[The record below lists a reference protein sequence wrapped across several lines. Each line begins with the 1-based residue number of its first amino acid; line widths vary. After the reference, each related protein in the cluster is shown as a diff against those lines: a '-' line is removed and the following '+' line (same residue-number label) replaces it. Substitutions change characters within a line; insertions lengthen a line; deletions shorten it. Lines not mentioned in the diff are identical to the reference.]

1 MDFLTNLNLH
11 QNELQNARIQ
21 NLATAPA
28 NPVEGQIYCNTTDR
42 NIYVYVNGAWKNII
56 YAGAIFTSTLKQ
68 KLDGI
73 AEGATKVDDSATNGN
88 IKING
93 QEVNV
98 YTHPGKGT
106 NPHGTTKND
115 LGLNNV
121 ENKSA
126 ADILDELTK
135 DKIVEKLGFVPK
147 EIKIGADGEKGA
159 ATGSKILYIATDTK
173 RIWLDNATNTWLQVG
188 GQDTIAWSSVTGK
201 PSTFTP
207 PIASKTRLGGIK
219 VGENLEIAAD
229 GTLSAVTGG
238 GDGTNVY
245 LIKQQIFTATEGQTA
260 FTITNGKYRTGAG
273 LLSVFLDGIKVRSDA
288 LTETGNTSFQLIAG
302 VPAGTQVLAEYVQ
315 IMDTEPYLSHGAEHV
330 EGAADAI
337 PNATQTTG
345 GLQSAVDKT
354 KLDGIAAG
362 ANKYTHPTSD
372 GNKHVPATG
381 TTNNGKLLQAG
392 STAGSMNW
400 VSPSKSMVGLENVPN
415 VTTNDQTP
423 TYTPATSLTGLT
435 SGEKIS
441 LAFGKIAKAITDL
454 ISHIGNKSNPHS
466 VTKSQVGLSNVDNTS
481 DVNKPVSTAQKAA
494 LDKKLD
500 KTLKGAANG
509 LAELDSTGKVP
520 AAQLP
525 SYVDDVVEGYM
536 SGGKFYKESTHI
548 TAISGESGKIYTDL
562 ATGKTYRWSGS
573 AFTVISETLAL
584 GETAST
590 AYRGDRGKIAYDHS
604 LKTHARTDATKTED
618 SATNGNIKIDG
629 TEVNVY
635 THPSTHPASMIT
647 PDATHRFVTD
657 SEKSSWNS
665 RTRKYAADIGNGTA
679 TEFTVTHNLGTQD
692 VTVLL
697 REKASPFNQVFCDVQ
712 MVSTTQIKLLF
723 ATAPA
728 TGAYRV
734 VVTG

>member
-28 NPVEGQIYCNTTDR
+28 NPVEGQIYCNTTEH
-42 NIYVYVNGAWKNII
+42 IVYVYVNGAWKNII
-56 YAGAIFTSTLKQ
+56 YTYTGETFTAAYK
-68 KLDGI
+68 KKIEGI
-73 AEGATKVDDSATNGN
+73 AEGATKVEDSATNGN

-115 LGLNNV
+115 LGLNKV

-147 EIKIGADGEKGA
+147 EIKVGADGEKGA
-159 ATGSKILYIATDTK
+159 ATGSKILYIATNTK
-173 RIWLDNATNTWLQVG
+173 KIWLDNAEGTWLQVG
-188 GQDTIAWSSVTGK
+188 GQDTIAWSSITGK
-201 PSTFTP
+201 PSTFP
-207 PIASKTRLGGIK
+207 PPVATKSRLGGIK
-219 VGENLEIAAD
+219 VGENLEITED
-229 GTLSAVTGG
+229 GTLNAVTTG

-245 LIKQQIFTATEGQTA
+245 LVKQQVFTATEGQTT

-288 LTETGNTSFQLIAG
+288 LKETGNASFQLLAG

-315 IMDTEPYLSHGAEHV
+315 IMDADPYLSHGAEHT
-330 EGAADAI
+330 EGGADAI
-337 PNATQTTG
+337 PNATGQKG
-345 GLQSAVDKT
+345 GLLSAADKT

-362 ANKYTHPTSD
+362 ANKYIHPSGD
-372 GNKHVPATG
+372 GNQHVPATG

-392 STAGSMNW
+392 ATAGSMQW
-400 VSPSKSMVGLENVPN
+400 VAPTKAMVGL
-415 VTTNDQTP
+415 
-423 TYTPATSLTGLT
+423 
-435 SGEKIS
+435 
-441 LAFGKIAKAITDL
+441 
-454 ISHIGNKSNPHS
+454 GNA
-466 VTKSQVGLSNVDNTS
+466 DNTS
-481 DVNKPVSTAQKAA
+481 DANKPVSTAQQTA

-525 SYVDDVVEGYM
+525 SYVDDISEGYL
-536 SGGKFYKESTHI
+536 SGGKFYKESAHTTVI
-548 TAISGESGKIYTDL
+548 NGETGKIYVDIPSN
-562 ATGKTYRWSGS
+562 KTYRWSGS
-573 AFTVISETLAL
+573 AFVVISETLAL
-584 GETAST
+584 GETSST

-604 LKTHARTDATKTED
+604 QKAHARADATKTED
-618 SATNGNIKIDG
+618 SGANGNIKING
-629 TEVNVY
+629 AEVNVY
-635 THPSTHPASMIT
+635 THPSSHPASMVT

-657 SEKSSWNS
+657 SEKNSWNS
-665 RTRKYAADIGNGTA
+665 RTKKYAADIGNGTA

-712 MVSTTQIKLLF
+712 IVSTTQIKLLF

-728 TGAYRV
+728 AGAYRV

>member
-28 NPVEGQIYCNTTDR
+28 NPVEGQIYCNTTEH
-42 NIYVYVNGAWKNII
+42 IVYVYVNGAWKNII
-56 YAGAIFTSTLKQ
+56 YTYTGETFTAAYK
-68 KLDGI
+68 KKIEGI
-73 AEGATKVDDSATNGN
+73 AEGATKVEDSATNGN

-115 LGLNNV
+115 LGLNKV

-147 EIKIGADGEKGA
+147 EIKGGADGEKGA

-173 RIWLDNATNTWLQVG
+173 KIWLDNAEGTWLQVG
-188 GQDTIAWSSVTGK
+188 GQDTIAWSNVTEK

-207 PIASKTRLGGIK
+207 PIASKTRLGGVKI
-219 VGENLEIAAD
+219 GANLEITPD

-245 LIKQQIFTATEGQTA
+245 LIKQQVFTATEGQTV

-288 LTETGNTSFQLIAG
+288 LKETGNTSFRLAAG

-315 IMDTEPYLSHGAEHV
+315 VMDAEPYLSHGAEHV

-337 PNATQTTG
+337 PNASPTTG
-345 GLQSAVDKT
+345 GLQSATDKR
-354 KLDGIAAG
+354 KLDGIAEG

-392 STAGSMNW
+392 ATAGSMQW
-400 VSPSKSMVGLENVPN
+400 VAPTKAMVGL
-415 VTTNDQTP
+415 
-423 TYTPATSLTGLT
+423 G
-435 SGEKIS
+435 
-441 LAFGKIAKAITDL
+441 
-454 ISHIGNKSNPHS
+454 
-466 VTKSQVGLSNVDNTS
+466 NVDNTS
-481 DVNKPVSTAQKAA
+481 DANKPVSTAQKTA

-536 SGGKFYKESTHI
+536 SGGKFYKESAHTTVI
-548 TAISGESGKIYTDL
+548 NGESGKIYIDL

-573 AFTVISETLAL
+573 AFAVISETLAL

-604 LKTHARTDATKTED
+604 QKAHARADATKTED
-618 SATNGNIKIDG
+618 SGTNGNIKING
-629 TEVNVY
+629 EEVNVY
-635 THPSTHPASMIT
+635 THPSNHPASMIT
-647 PDATHRFVTD
+647 LDASHRFVTD

-665 RTRKYAADIGNGTA
+665 RTKKYASDIGNGTA

-692 VTVLL
+692 VTVFL

-712 MVSTTQIKLLF
+712 ILSTTQIKLLF
-723 ATAPA
+723 AVAPA
-728 TGAYRV
+728 AGAYRV

>member
-28 NPVEGQIYCNTTDR
+28 NPVEGQIYCNTTEH
-42 NIYVYVNGAWKNII
+42 IVYVYVNGAWKNII
-56 YAGAIFTSTLKQ
+56 YTYTGETFTAAYK
-68 KLDGI
+68 KKIEGI
-73 AEGATKVDDSATNGN
+73 AEGATKVEDSATNGN

-115 LGLNNV
+115 LGLNKV

-147 EIKIGADGEKGA
+147 EIKVGADGEKGA

-173 RIWLDNATNTWLQVG
+173 KIWLDNAEGTWLQVG
-188 GQDTIAWSSVTGK
+188 GQDTIAWSNVTGK
-201 PSTFTP
+201 PSVFP
-207 PIASKTRLGGIK
+207 PPVATKTRLGGIK
-219 VGENLEIAAD
+219 VGENLTITED
-229 GTLSAVTGG
+229 GTLSAVTTG

-245 LIKQQIFTATEGQTA
+245 LVKQQVFTATEGQTA

-288 LTETGNTSFQLIAG
+288 LKETGNASFQLLAG

-315 IMDTEPYLSHGAEHV
+315 IMDADPYLAHGVEHI
-330 EGAADAI
+330 EGGADAI
-337 PNATQTTG
+337 PNATGQKG
-345 GLQSAVDKT
+345 GLLSAADKR

-362 ANKYTHPTSD
+362 ANKYTHPSGD
-372 GNKHVPATG
+372 GNQHVPATG

-392 STAGSMNW
+392 ATAGSMQW
-400 VSPSKSMVGLENVPN
+400 VAPTKAMVGL
-415 VTTNDQTP
+415 
-423 TYTPATSLTGLT
+423 G
-435 SGEKIS
+435 
-441 LAFGKIAKAITDL
+441 
-454 ISHIGNKSNPHS
+454 
-466 VTKSQVGLSNVDNTS
+466 NVDNTS
-481 DVNKPVSTAQKAA
+481 DANKPVSTAQKTA

-536 SGGKFYKESTHI
+536 SAGKFYKESTHATLI
-548 TAISGESGKIYTDL
+548 PGENGKIYIDL
-562 ATGKTYRWSGS
+562 TTGKTYRWSGS
-573 AFTVISETLAL
+573 AFAVISETLAL
-584 GETAST
+584 GETSST
-590 AYRGDRGKIAYDHS
+590 AYRGDRGKTAYDHS
-604 LKTHARTDATKTED
+604 QKAHARPDATKTED
-618 SATNGNIKIDG
+618 SETNGNIKING
-629 TEVNVY
+629 AEVNVY
-635 THPSTHPASMIT
+635 SHPTSHPASMIT
-647 PDATHRFVTD
+647 QDTTHKFVTD

-665 RTRKYAADIGNGTA
+665 RTKKYAADIGNGTA

-697 REKASPFNQVFCDVQ
+697 REIASPFNQVFCDVQ
-712 MVSTTQIKLLF
+712 IVSTTQIKLLF

-728 TGAYRV
+728 AGAYRV

>member
-21 NLATAPA
+21 NLATAPD
-28 NPVEGQIYCNTTDR
+28 NPVEGQIYCNTTEH
-42 NIYVYVNGAWKNII
+42 IVYAYVNGAWKNII
-56 YAGAIFTSTLKQ
+56 YTYTGETFTVAYK
-68 KLDGI
+68 KKIEGI
-73 AEGATKVDDSATNGN
+73 AEGATKVEDSATNGN

-147 EIKIGADGEKGA
+147 EIKVGADGEKGA

-173 RIWLDNATNTWLQVG
+173 KIWLDNAEGTWLQVG
-188 GQDTIAWSSVTGK
+188 GQDTIAWSNVTGK
-201 PSTFTP
+201 PSVFP
-207 PIASKTRLGGIK
+207 PPVATKTRLGGIK
-219 VGENLEIAAD
+219 VGENLTITED
-229 GTLSAVTGG
+229 GTLSAVTTG

-245 LIKQQIFTATEGQTA
+245 LVKQQVFTATEGQTA

-288 LTETGNTSFQLIAG
+288 LKETGNTSFQLTAG

-315 IMDTEPYLSHGAEHV
+315 IMDADPYLSHGAEHT
-330 EGAADAI
+330 EGSADAI
-337 PNATQTTG
+337 PNATGQKG
-345 GLQSAVDKT
+345 GLLSAADKV

-362 ANKYTHPTSD
+362 ANKYTHPSGD
-372 GNKHVPATG
+372 GNQHVPATG

-392 STAGSMNW
+392 ATAGSMQW
-400 VSPSKSMVGLENVPN
+400 VAPTKAMVGL
-415 VTTNDQTP
+415 
-423 TYTPATSLTGLT
+423 G
-435 SGEKIS
+435 
-441 LAFGKIAKAITDL
+441 
-454 ISHIGNKSNPHS
+454 
-466 VTKSQVGLSNVDNTS
+466 NVDNTS
-481 DVNKPVSTAQKAA
+481 DANKPVSTAQKTA

-536 SGGKFYKESTHI
+536 SGGKFYKESAHTTVI
-548 TAISGESGKIYTDL
+548 NGESGKIYIDL

-573 AFTVISETLAL
+573 AFAVISETLAL

-604 LKTHARTDATKTED
+604 QKAHARADATKTED
-618 SATNGNIKIDG
+618 SGTNGNIKING
-629 TEVNVY
+629 EEVNVY
-635 THPSTHPASMIT
+635 THPSNHPASMIT
-647 PDATHRFVTD
+647 LDASHRFVTD

-665 RTRKYAADIGNGTA
+665 RTKKYASDIGNGTA

-692 VTVLL
+692 VTVFL

-712 MVSTTQIKLLF
+712 ILSTTQIKLLF
-723 ATAPA
+723 AVAPA
-728 TGAYRV
+728 AGAYRV

>member
-11 QNELQNARIQ
+11 QNELQNAKIQ

-28 NPVEGQIYCNTTDR
+28 NPVEGQIYCNTTEH
-42 NIYVYVNGAWKNII
+42 IVYVYVNGAWKNII
-56 YAGAIFTSTLKQ
+56 YTYTGETFTAAYK
-68 KLDGI
+68 KKIEGI
-73 AEGATKVDDSATNGN
+73 AEGATKVEDSATNGN

-115 LGLNNV
+115 LGLNKV

-147 EIKIGADGEKGA
+147 EIKVGADGEKGA

-173 RIWLDNATNTWLQVG
+173 KIWLDNAEGTWLQVG
-188 GQDTIAWSSVTGK
+188 GQDTIAWSNVTGK
-201 PSTFTP
+201 PSVFP
-207 PIASKTRLGGIK
+207 PPVATKTRLGGIK
-219 VGENLEIAAD
+219 VGENLTITED
-229 GTLSAVTGG
+229 GTLSAVTTG

-245 LIKQQIFTATEGQTA
+245 LVKQQVFTATEGQTA

-288 LTETGNTSFQLIAG
+288 LKETGNASFQLLAG

-315 IMDTEPYLSHGAEHV
+315 IMDADPYLAHGVEHI
-330 EGAADAI
+330 EGGADAI
-337 PNATQTTG
+337 PNATGQKG
-345 GLQSAVDKT
+345 GLLSAADKR

-362 ANKYTHPTSD
+362 ANKYTHPSGD
-372 GNKHVPATG
+372 GNQHVPATG

-392 STAGSMNW
+392 ATAGSMQW
-400 VSPSKSMVGLENVPN
+400 VAPTKAMVGL
-415 VTTNDQTP
+415 
-423 TYTPATSLTGLT
+423 G
-435 SGEKIS
+435 
-441 LAFGKIAKAITDL
+441 
-454 ISHIGNKSNPHS
+454 
-466 VTKSQVGLSNVDNTS
+466 NVDNTS
-481 DVNKPVSTAQKAA
+481 DANKPVSTAQKTA

-536 SGGKFYKESTHI
+536 SAGKFYKESTHATLI
-548 TAISGESGKIYTDL
+548 PGENGKIYIDL
-562 ATGKTYRWSGS
+562 TTGKTYRWSGS
-573 AFTVISETLAL
+573 AFAVISETLAL
-584 GETAST
+584 GETSST
-590 AYRGDRGKIAYDHS
+590 AYRGDRGKTAYDHS
-604 LKTHARTDATKTED
+604 QKAHARPDATKTED
-618 SATNGNIKIDG
+618 SETNGNIKING
-629 TEVNVY
+629 AEVNVY
-635 THPSTHPASMIT
+635 THPSNHPASMIT
-647 PDATHRFVTD
+647 QDTTHKFVTD

-665 RTRKYAADIGNGTA
+665 RTKKYAADIGNGTA

-712 MVSTTQIKLLF
+712 IVSTTQIKLLF

-728 TGAYRV
+728 AGAYRV

>member
-28 NPVEGQIYCNTTDR
+28 NPVEGQIYCNTTEH
-42 NIYVYVNGAWKNII
+42 IVYVYVNGAWKNII
-56 YAGAIFTSTLKQ
+56 YTYTGETFTAAYK
-68 KLDGI
+68 KKIEGI
-73 AEGATKVDDSATNGN
+73 AEGATKVEDSATNGN

-115 LGLNNV
+115 LGLNKV

-147 EIKIGADGEKGA
+147 EIKVGADGEKGA
-159 ATGSKILYIATDTK
+159 ATGSKILYIATNTK
-173 RIWLDNATNTWLQVG
+173 KIWLDNAEGTWLQVG
-188 GQDTIAWSSVTGK
+188 GQDTIAWSSITGK
-201 PSTFTP
+201 PSTFP
-207 PIASKTRLGGIK
+207 PPVATKSRLGGIK
-219 VGENLEIAAD
+219 VGENLEITED
-229 GTLSAVTGG
+229 GTLNAVTTG

-245 LIKQQIFTATEGQTA
+245 LVKQQVFTATEGQTT

-288 LTETGNTSFQLIAG
+288 LKETGNASFQLLAG

-315 IMDTEPYLSHGAEHV
+315 IMDADPYLSHGAEHT
-330 EGAADAI
+330 EGGADAI
-337 PNATQTTG
+337 PNATGQKG
-345 GLQSAVDKT
+345 GLLSAADKT

-362 ANKYTHPTSD
+362 ANKYTHPSGD
-372 GNKHVPATG
+372 GNQHVPATG

-392 STAGSMNW
+392 ATAGSMQW
-400 VSPSKSMVGLENVPN
+400 VAPTKAMVGL
-415 VTTNDQTP
+415 
-423 TYTPATSLTGLT
+423 G
-435 SGEKIS
+435 
-441 LAFGKIAKAITDL
+441 
-454 ISHIGNKSNPHS
+454 
-466 VTKSQVGLSNVDNTS
+466 NVDNTS
-481 DVNKPVSTAQKAA
+481 DANKPVSTAQKTA

-536 SGGKFYKESTHI
+536 SGGKFYKESAHTTVI
-548 TAISGESGKIYTDL
+548 NGESGKIYIDL

-573 AFTVISETLAL
+573 AFAVISETLAL

-604 LKTHARTDATKTED
+604 QKAHARADATKTED
-618 SATNGNIKIDG
+618 SGTNGNIKING
-629 TEVNVY
+629 EEVNVY
-635 THPSTHPASMIT
+635 THPSNHPASMIT
-647 PDATHRFVTD
+647 LDASHRFVTD

-665 RTRKYAADIGNGTA
+665 RTKKYASDIGNGTA

-692 VTVLL
+692 VTVFL

-712 MVSTTQIKLLF
+712 ILSTTQIKLLF
-723 ATAPA
+723 AVAPA
-728 TGAYRV
+728 AGAYRV